1 MEWARLRFLALF
13 HDPGTSEHIETTIV
27 THSIQGLRI
36 STFWVD
42 SRTIFLAEKEV
53 RLLTKIP

>member
-13 HDPGTSEHIETTIV
+13 HDPGISEHIKTTIV

-42 SRTIFLAEKEV
+42 SRTFFFGRKRGA
-53 RLLTKIP
+53 PSG